1 MTNNQSKSS
10 TNHSSNSG
18 SDLKYNSESNS
29 ESNSGSNPIRL
40 DKWLWAARFFKTRSL
55 CKNAIANG
63 KIHVNNERP
72 KTSRKINIG
81 DSIKIQQAHATK
93 TIIILE
99 LSEHRGSAQQA
110 QTLYQET
117 QESIVQR
124 EKEEEMQKNLKTN
137 YSSRPIKKPTKKTE
151 RRALS
156 NIKKNI

>member
-1 MTNNQSKSS
+1 MTNNKSR
-10 TNHSSNSG
+10 TNHISNSN
-18 SDLKYNSESNS
+18 LKSNTNSKPESNS
-29 ESNSGSNPIRL
+29 LRL
-40 DKWLWAARFFKTRSL
+40 DKWLWAARFFKTRNL

-99 LSEHRGSAQQA
+99 ISEYRRSAQQA

-117 QESIVQR
+117 QESISLR
-124 EKEEEMQKNLKTN
+124 EKEKEMQKNLKTN
-137 YSSRPIKKPTKKTE
+137 YSSKPIKKPTKKTD

>member
-1 MTNNQSKSS
+1 MTNNKSRAK
-10 TNHSSNSG
+10 HISNS
-18 SDLKYNSESNS
+18 NSNS
-29 ESNSGSNPIRL
+29 NSNSLRL
-40 DKWLWAARFFKTRSL
+40 DKWLWAARFFKTRNL

-63 KIHVNNERP
+63 KVHVNNERP

-81 DSIKIQQAHATK
+81 DSIKVEQAHATK

-99 LSEHRGSAQQA
+99 LSEHRRSAQEA

-117 QESIVQR
+117 QESISLR
-124 EKEEEMQKNLKTN
+124 EKEQEIQKNLKTN
-137 YSSRPIKKPTKKTE
+137 YSNKTIKKPTKKTD

>member
-1 MTNNQSKSS
+1 MTNNKSRAK
-10 TNHSSNSG
+10 HISNS
-18 SDLKYNSESNS
+18 NSL
-29 ESNSGSNPIRL
+29 RL
-40 DKWLWAARFFKTRSL
+40 DKWLWAARFFKTRNL

-63 KIHVNNERP
+63 KVHVNNERP

-81 DSIKIQQAHATK
+81 DSIKVEQAHATK

-99 LSEHRGSAQQA
+99 LSEHRRSAQEA

-117 QESIVQR
+117 QESISLR
-124 EKEEEMQKNLKTN
+124 EKEQEIQKNLKTN
-137 YSSRPIKKPTKKTE
+137 YSNKTIKKPTKKTD